1 MSRHITDLGEQNRYR
16 TSGYELVEQ
25 KIDPNDRRYRRAYL
39 TAKGVTFRNKLV
51 RHLER

>member
-25 KIDPNDRRYRRAYL
+25 RSTL
-39 TAKGVTFRNKLV
+39 TTGAIAV
-51 RHLER
+51 RT